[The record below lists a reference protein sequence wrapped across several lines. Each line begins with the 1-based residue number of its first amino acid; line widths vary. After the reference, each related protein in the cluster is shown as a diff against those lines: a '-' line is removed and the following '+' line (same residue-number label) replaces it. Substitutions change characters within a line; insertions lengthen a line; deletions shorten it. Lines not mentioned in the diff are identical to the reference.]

1 MTIRHF
7 IRAAVASV
15 AVVGGG
21 LTAMAAPAGATVI
34 DTDSPWLE
42 APQGT
47 EVQFGGPFDFL
58 EYNTGIWRPNTGGAL
73 SWDLTSGT
81 ITPRLYGS
89 MYTQDIG
96 GRCAKMRIYYYR
108 FATDGNGDPIPGVY
122 SQLTARSSTPECPN
136 DDDWYLDGVDISP
149 YSHPDIVAVKVA
161 TTLEDSNGRFVD
173 TDSAWYFLD

>member
-1 MTIRHF
+1 MTIRQF

-21 LTAMAAPAGATVI
+21 LTAMAAPAGATVV
-34 DTDSPWLE
+34 DSDHPWH
-42 APQGT
+42 AAAQGT
-47 EVQFGGPFDFL
+47 DVQFGRPFDVL
-58 EYNTGIWRPNTGGAL
+58 EYNSGIWRPYAGGAL
-73 SWDLTSGT
+73 DWDLTNGT

-96 GRCAKMRIYYYR
+96 GRCAKMRMYYYR
-108 FATDGNGDPIPGVY
+108 LATDGDGDPMPGVY
-122 SQLTARSSTPECPN
+122 SQLTARSSPPECPN
-136 DDDWYLDGVDISP
+136 DDDFHLDGVDIAP

-173 TDSAWYFLD
+173 TDSEWHFLD